1 MGKLNTYKIKY
12 YINKLTSGKV
22 LRPVKI
28 VVADGKAYVVSGA
41 EKLVASFVSKLPVA
55 KVIVKKR
62 INKNK
67 FCNNF

>member
-1 MGKLNTYKIKY
+1 M
-12 YINKLTSGKV
+12 

-67 FCNNF
+67 FCNNFEIYDFDEDNQK